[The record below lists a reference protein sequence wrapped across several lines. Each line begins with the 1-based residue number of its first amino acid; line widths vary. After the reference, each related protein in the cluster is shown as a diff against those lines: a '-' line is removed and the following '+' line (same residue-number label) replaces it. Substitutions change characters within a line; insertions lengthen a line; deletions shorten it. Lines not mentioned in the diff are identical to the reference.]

1 MAIVGGIAGF
11 VGGAAGIIGG
21 GLSSVLIGAAVGA
34 GAKAAYDYVIDG
46 MMEDIS
52 LDTMGGRNVTS
63 KEGTATRKMVYGTCR
78 TGGTIVYQANS
89 GENNKY
95 LHNFVVFSEGEVEE
109 ISEIYFDDVK
119 AMGIVGGNVRYF
131 NKYSTNEDGSAS
143 NTANNVRIRVKYG
156 TLADQA
162 IHSGNDPDSDIPSQ
176 WTADHDLSKVAYA
189 YIRLEYSD
197 AIYTTGFPK
206 ISAIVKGKHLYD
218 PRQDSTATAYD
229 GSGSQRI
236 GEPNTWAYS
245 NNSAVCLLNYM
256 LDDRIGLGESIDNFN
271 AASLLEAMNE
281 CDDIIDPSD
290 STNVANIPKYTCD
303 GIIDSKNSHK
313 ANIQNILSTMNGK
326 LLYSSGEWHIKAYKY
341 TAPHSQVVT
350 EDMILGSFDV
360 ATKASRRDMYNQ
372 VKGKFVTE
380 EDNYIL
386 TEYPVQESSTY
397 QQADG
402 EVLIHEQNLPMTTNN
417 VRAQRLA
424 RLTLLRS
431 RMQNVV
437 KFTTNAKGLVY
448 TVGDNIKVTIGGIGY
463 NQKVFEIQRLQIRP
477 DAKRGIT
484 VDIEAKEN
492 AQEIYNYTASDTLS
506 FTTGNTVDLYDGTVS
521 PVTNFVGTANSN
533 TVSSTVLLEWTA
545 SNAQGQ
551 IKYLI
556 TVRKLGRSEQLSFET
571 FDTSFTVDLPVSMQ
585 GTNIAFSILAYSE
598 NYGTTSTLETIY
610 VKTEVITIP
619 NENQNNNTVVIDG
632 TDPDPTDA
640 ELDQLAEDQNVT
652 INDGDEVIYVV
663 EDADGNVVDTIVYEY
678 ESGHLGVQTL
688 ESIQSVIVE
697 TGSAVNNNPFF
708 LTTDDYILTDT
719 TVSIANDKLKFQ
731 NSNLGTTAYTTQEL
745 PVGRYKLTAACSDYQ
760 SGQIDLRVFEISNEI
775 ATLSVNADGSSNLY
789 FDITA
794 KSAAVTLFAQSKSAG
809 TTLNFDSITMRPAE
823 PAQSVQKMKFITPTL
838 PANTSVTWNIVYTDL
853 AGTNRNDITVTSL
866 YDTAGG
872 QSEGNRK
879 FIEIHATRTVAGTSI
894 FTAKVTATYNESVTL
909 DSTTTVTTK
918 TISAN
923 TQFRV
928 GIA

>member
-1 MAIVGGIAGF
+1 MAFLVA
-11 VGGAAGIIGG
+11 VAA
-21 GLSSVLIGAAVGA
+21 GA
-34 GAKAAYDYVIDG
+34 GAVALGASLLVAVGVGAIAAAAYDYVIDG

-52 LDTMGGRNVTS
+52 VDTMGGRNVTS
-63 KEGTATRKMVYGTCR
+63 KEGVAPRKVVYGTCR

-89 GENNKY
+89 GEDNKY

-109 ISEIYFDDVK
+109 ISEIYFNDVK

-143 NTANNVRIRVKYG
+143 STANNVRIRLKLG

-197 AIYTTGFPK
+197 AIYTNGFPK
-206 ISAIVKGKHLYD
+206 ISAIIKGKHLYD
-218 PRQDSTATAYD
+218 PRKDSTSSLYD
-229 GSGSQRI
+229 QSLGVNNMRI
-236 GEPNTWAYS
+236 DQPHTWAYS
-245 NNSAVCLLNYM
+245 NNSAICLLNYM

-271 AASLLEAMNE
+271 LASLLEAINE
-281 CDDIIDPSD
+281 CDDVIDSSD
-290 STNVANIPKYTCD
+290 SATNIPKYTCD

-313 ANIQNILSTMNGK
+313 ANIQNILSSMNGK

-341 TAPHSQVVT
+341 SATHSQVVT

-360 ATKASRRDMYNQ
+360 TTKASRRDMYNQ
-372 VKGKFVTE
+372 VKGKFISE
-380 EDNYIL
+380 EENYIL

-397 QQADG
+397 EQADG

-448 TVGDNIKVTIGGIGY
+448 TVGDNIAVTVGGIGY
-463 NQKVFEIQRLQIRP
+463 NQKVFEIHRLQVRP

-492 AQEIYNYTASDTLS
+492 AQAIYDYTASDTLS
-506 FTTGNTVDLYDGTVS
+506 FTTGNTVDLYDGTVE
-521 PVTNFVGTANSN
+521 PVTNLVGTPFADND
-533 TVSSTVLLEWTA
+533 SSTVLLEWTA

-556 TVRKLGRSEQLSFET
+556 TVREIGRRNQLDIET
-571 FDTSFTVDLPVSMQ
+571 FNTSYTINLPSSMQ
-585 GTNIAFSILAYSE
+585 GKNIAFSVMAYSE

-610 VKTEVITIP
+610 VITEVITIP

-652 INDGDEVIYVV
+652 ISDGDEVVYVV

-731 NSNLGTTAYTTQEL
+731 NANLGTTAYTTQEL
-745 PVGRYKLTAACSDYQ
+745 PVGRYKLSAVCSDYQ

-775 ATLSVNADGSSNLY
+775 ATLSVNADGGSNLY

-823 PAQSVQKMKFITPTL
+823 PAESVQKMKFITPTL
-838 PANTSVTWNIVYTDL
+838 PAGTNVTWSIVYTDS
-853 AGTNRNDITVTSL
+853 AGTNRNDITLTSL

-894 FTAKVTATYNESVTL
+894 FKAKVTATYNESVTL

-918 TISAN
+918 TISAI